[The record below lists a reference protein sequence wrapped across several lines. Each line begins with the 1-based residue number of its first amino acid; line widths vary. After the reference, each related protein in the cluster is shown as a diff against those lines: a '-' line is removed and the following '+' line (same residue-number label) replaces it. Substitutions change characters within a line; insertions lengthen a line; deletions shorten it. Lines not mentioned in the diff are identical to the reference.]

1 MSRLLSL
8 RPLSDLDSW
17 FCRRSGFCLLF
28 VSLGNL
34 SDFGLI
40 IISRPISVLGSIFLS
55 RWAMWAIG
63 DCKFPNTA
71 SILPIY
77 VPSAEFTII
86 EPKAGDEPE
95 NGAIK
100 PPS

>member
-1 MSRLLSL
+1 
-8 RPLSDLDSW
+8 
-17 FCRRSGFCLLF
+17 
-28 VSLGNL
+28 
-34 SDFGLI
+34 
-40 IISRPISVLGSIFLS
+40 
-55 RWAMWAIG
+55 MWAIG
-63 DCKFPNTA
+63 DCKFPNKA

-95 NGAIK
+95 NCAIK